1 MEFGIDL
8 LRAKPFDAVAF
19 GLNAVDH
26 LIVVPRYPEFNSKT
40 RLVSHMSATGGESAT
55 AMVALARLGLATR
68 YIGTVGTDSYGRLQ
82 IESLQREGVDCSM
95 IMPVDGAQ
103 TQTAFIVI
111 DERSGERTI
120 VWDRD
125 KQLTIAPEQ
134 VDPGAV
140 TSGSVLLI
148 NGPDI
153 EAMIAAAGYAREAGI
168 PVIIDI
174 ETVLPGTDRLLP
186 LIDFVISSSSFP
198 KELTG
203 ETDLRSGL
211 KAIAAT
217 SRARLVAATLG
228 ADGVLALC
236 RGNYLH
242 APGFRVDCKDTT
254 GAGDA
259 FRGGFIYGL
268 LKGLSIEDTL
278 RFANAV
284 AALKCRKLGAQTA
297 LPRLEEV
304 NQLLRG
310 S

>member
-1 MEFGIDL
+1 MEFGIPL
-8 LRAKPFDAVAF
+8 PRAGPFDAVAF

-26 LIVVPRYPEFNSKT
+26 LIVVPCYPEFNSKT
-40 RLVSHMSATGGESAT
+40 RLLSHRSATGGESAT

-68 YIGTVGTDSYGRLQ
+68 YIGTVGNDAQGRLQ
-82 IESLQREGVDCSM
+82 VESLQREGVDCSM
-95 IMPVDGAQ
+95 VVSVNGAQ
-103 TQTAFIVI
+103 TQTAFIII

-125 KQLTIAPEQ
+125 KRLAFAPEQ
-134 VDPGAV
+134 VDRDAV
-140 TSGSVLLI
+140 TSGSVLLV

-153 EAMIAAAGYAREAGI
+153 EAMIAAAGYAREAGV
-168 PVIIDI
+168 PVVIDI

-186 LIDFVISSSSFP
+186 MIDFVISSSSFP
-198 KELTG
+198 GQFTG

-211 KAIAAT
+211 KAIASA
-217 SRARLVAATLG
+217 SRAKLVAVTLG

-236 RGNYLH
+236 RGEFIH
-242 APGFRVDCKDTT
+242 APGFKVDCKDTT

-268 LKGLSIEDTL
+268 LKGLSVDETL

-284 AALKCRKLGAQTA
+284 AALKCRELGAQTA